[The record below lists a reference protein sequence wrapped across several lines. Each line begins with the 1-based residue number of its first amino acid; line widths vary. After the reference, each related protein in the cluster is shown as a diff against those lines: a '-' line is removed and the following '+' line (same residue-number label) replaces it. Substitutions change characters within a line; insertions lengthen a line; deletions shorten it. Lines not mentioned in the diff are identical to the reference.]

1 MSFEKSVLPF
11 FKLRTTF
18 RKLFN
23 FMNKITTFSS
33 HFEVPVTAL
42 GDWRA
47 FGLPNGGHLV
57 WVEIRDLHAVMYYF
71 LKIMDLFL

>member
-1 MSFEKSVLPF
+1 
-11 FKLRTTF
+11 
-18 RKLFN
+18 
-23 FMNKITTFSS
+23 MNKITTFSS

-57 WVEIRDLHAVMYYF
+57 WVEIRDLIVMYDFF
-71 LKIMDLFL
+71 LAPRPPNRRHWTLA